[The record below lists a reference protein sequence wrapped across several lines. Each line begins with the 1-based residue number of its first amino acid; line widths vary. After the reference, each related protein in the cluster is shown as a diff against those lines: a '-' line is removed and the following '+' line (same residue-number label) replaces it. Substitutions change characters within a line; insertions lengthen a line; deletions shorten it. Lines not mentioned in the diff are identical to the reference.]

1 MHNGAQNMM
10 FNRKEFFIFVP
21 VFLFLFVIELILQRN
36 YPLVA
41 TEIYLLYGLVYPVIY
56 YLVNRK
62 FMSFKLGLIITI
74 ALVFLIKF
82 FTAIVYL
89 FGSLANARDDFSEA
103 IAIHLWLS
111 FISMIFALVSY
122 MLGYFFCFKERK

>member
-10 FNRKEFFIFVP
+10 LNRKEFFIFVP

-56 YLVNRK
+56 YLINRK
-62 FMSFKLGLIITI
+62 FMSFKLGLISTVV
-74 ALVFLIKF
+74 LVFVIKVF
-82 FTAIVYL
+82 AAIVYL
-89 FGSLANARDDFSEA
+89 FSSLISARDDFSEA
-103 IAIHLWLS
+103 MAIHLWLS
-111 FISMIFALVSY
+111 FISMLFALASY
-122 MLGYFFCFKERK
+122 MLGYFLCFKERK